1 MSSFNIGDKI
11 PKDLANAS
19 VIDENSNNLKLA
31 TFWKEG
37 PALILFIRH
46 FGCFGCATQMQAIAP
61 RIQEIDALNIR
72 IYLVGNGNPNFIEG
86 FKERFQLYNQP
97 VKIYTDPSLEVYKK
111 ARLTRSKLIAYG
123 PTTWYERVIAFSKGY
138 SNVNQGDNG
147 QMGGSLLVDQE
158 GTIKYYYK
166 NKTVANHSDPNTVV
180 EHIHQFA
187 LQQKSKN
194 N

>member
-97 VKIYTDPSLEVYKK
+97 VKIYTDPSL
-111 ARLTRSKLIAYG
+111 
-123 PTTWYERVIAFSKGY
+123 
-138 SNVNQGDNG
+138 
-147 QMGGSLLVDQE
+147 
-158 GTIKYYYK
+158 
-166 NKTVANHSDPNTVV
+166 
-180 EHIHQFA
+180 
-187 LQQKSKN
+187 
-194 N
+194 